1 MPDASPC
8 SGELDAE
15 QEQRNGHSNHQ
26 SEKGREAVP
35 DSERHPAKNTSLL
48 KGDTSGCTLGLVDI
62 KTKVEF

>member
-48 KGDTSGCTLGLVDI
+48 KGDTSGCTLG
-62 KTKVEF
+62 